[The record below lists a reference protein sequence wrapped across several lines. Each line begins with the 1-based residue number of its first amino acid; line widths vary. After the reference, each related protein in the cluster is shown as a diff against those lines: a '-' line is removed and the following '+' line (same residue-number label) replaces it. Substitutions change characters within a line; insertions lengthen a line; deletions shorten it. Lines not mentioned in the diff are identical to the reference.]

1 MARFRPWKEMPRIL
15 SSSAA
20 TFFRRSMVRGWV
32 GADRISCLLTT
43 LVLAIVP
50 PVGGDFHAQRGGEHF
65 RRQLFGVLAGND
77 FGLAERVVLRKV
89 AKGVPVG
96 WDGDAHGGRNQT
108 MRLARGVLAHHYE
121 GHLARL
127 ELLYA
132 L

>member
-50 PVGGDFHAQRGGEHF
+50 PVGSFALCRS
-65 RRQLFGVLAGND
+65 FGVGS
-77 FGLAERVVLRKV
+77 FCWRITGTYGLPVDLRSDQTN
-89 AKGVPVG
+89 AAT
-96 WDGDAHGGRNQT
+96 AHGQLTTDN
-108 MRLARGVLAHHYE
+108 
-121 GHLARL
+121 
-127 ELLYA
+127 
-132 L
+132 